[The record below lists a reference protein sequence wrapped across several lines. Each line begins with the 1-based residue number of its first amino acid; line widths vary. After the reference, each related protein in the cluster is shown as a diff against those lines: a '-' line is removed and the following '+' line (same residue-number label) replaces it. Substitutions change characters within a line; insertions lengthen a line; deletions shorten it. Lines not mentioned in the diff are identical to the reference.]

1 METVRSEGE
10 LEKGKEADTTV
21 TASAVST
28 HWLVGLSST
37 LVTRVRCHGH
47 HWLHLGC
54 PGNDA
59 SHGDES
65 PDVVSLDLTH
75 RERVC
80 A

>member
-1 METVRSEGE
+1 MEDSQGEGE
-10 LEKGKEADTTV
+10 RKGKQTLQ
-21 TASAVST
+21 SWPLMST

-59 SHGDES
+59 SHVDES
-65 PDVVSLDLTH
+65 PDVVSLHLTH